1 MHSEILARIYSTK
14 TISEGSQWSFFR
26 RRWTPCR
33 RNVGTSEFFYQV
45 LISSFTIKLNRLRW
59 CWWWMLE
66 SLQMETVY
74 IEPALLVID
83 FIHHHHRPSRQT
95 PRKSHQHLKSVTDMK
110 LLVWY
115 CYQYHWYCH
124 QYHILYRWPNYPTF
138 VQVEFLEND
147 LEDQYLLA
155 ELEELDFISRNF
167 ERRRQNAATVIQR
180 FWRRRT
186 KVENITK

>member
-14 TISEGSQWSFFR
+14 TISEESQWSFFR

-66 SLQMETVY
+66 SLQMETIY
-74 IEPALLVID
+74 IEPTLLVID

-95 PRKSHQHLKSVTDMK
+95 PRKSYQHEKCCWHEVTSIILLPISHIISVTK
-110 LLVWY
+110 LSNLCSGRIFGKWS
-115 CYQYHWYCH
+115 
-124 QYHILYRWPNYPTF
+124 RRS
-138 VQVEFLEND
+138 
-147 LEDQYLLA
+147 
-155 ELEELDFISRNF
+155 ISISW
-167 ERRRQNAATVIQR
+167 T
-180 FWRRRT
+180 WRAWFHFS
-186 KVENITK
+186 